1 MVNILVVDDDP
12 EIIDLLRLDLELM
25 GFNVDSANDGMNA
38 LKKAEARVYDLI
50 VLDVMMPK
58 MDGFEVCKRVRA
70 NRTSAGTPIIL
81 LTAKGTIEDKIRG
94 FNAGADDY
102 LVKPFEFQE
111 LMVRM
116 RALFRRTGT
125 LNKESANS
133 KKDEVLSSGDL
144 KLIPSSLEAI
154 IQGRLVK
161 LTPTEFEILYC
172 LMQHVGEA
180 VPLATILQEVW
191 GYEADED
198 VRMLRVHIGGLRQKI
213 EDDHKHPKYLQ
224 TVTNVG
230 YRLNPSAEAVPQ
242 A

>member
-1 MVNILVVDDDP
+1 MVDILVVDDDP

-25 GFNVDSANDGMNA
+25 GFNVDYANDGSNG
-38 LKKAEARVYDLI
+38 LKKAESKRYDLI
-50 VLDVMMPK
+50 IMDVMMPK
-58 MDGFEVCKRVRA
+58 MDGFEACKKIRA
-70 NRTSAGTPIIL
+70 SRMSGNVPIIL

-94 FNAGADDY
+94 FNAGSDDY

-125 LNKESANS
+125 LSQGTTTTR
-133 KKDEVLSSGDL
+133 KDEVLSAGDL
-144 KLIPSSLEAI
+144 TLIPSSLEVVVRGQLI
-154 IQGRLVK
+154 K

-172 LMQHVGEA
+172 LMQHVNEA
-180 VPLATILQEVW
+180 VALATILQEVW

-213 EDDHKHPKYLQ
+213 EVDHKRPEYLQ

-230 YRLNPSAEAVPQ
+230 YRLNPVQSEVCPS
-242 A
+242 